1 VRGRDLAGQGDHES
15 PVIPDFPG
23 SCLALQ
29 QRHRTAE
36 MCEPVVPEL
45 FGGVISGAVYL
56 RLRGHDF
63 VEELAV
69 AMLGTRFGVGLG
81 HRDGLPERS
90 PARGGD
96 DDHPGSRRPFKD
108 HLPFLG

>member
-1 VRGRDLAGQGDHES
+1 MRGRDLAGQGDDES
-15 PVIPDFPG
+15 PVIPEFPG

-29 QRHRTAE
+29 QRHRAAE

-45 FGGVISGAVYL
+45 VGGVVSGAVHL

-81 HRDGLPERS
+81 QRDGLAERP
-90 PARGGD
+90 PARCGD
-96 DDHPGSRRPFKD
+96 DDHPGRRRSFEN